1 MGFSVGVLLG
11 VILAGYV
18 LGAFNAPNA
27 HSPRANLFCP
37 WVKETLPTERPITAA
52 ATSPALLPRGK
63 RNGGVGGS
71 PPLYVVKE

>member
-27 HSPRANLFCP
+27 HSPRAN